1 MREADLALR
10 TVRPDKGDLV
20 VQQLASVKLGVM
32 RSPSL
37 AVKKGAKLRDLP
49 WLAYDRSLDHI
60 PESRWLAAHVPDARV
75 VMRSTELGTLVAAAK
90 AGVGVVLMAEAV
102 GERAGGLVPV
112 PIPIPPSPEGAL
124 WLVAHAALRPVA
136 RVAAVWDWLVESFRP
151 GRPARR

>member
-1 MREADLALR
+1 
-10 TVRPDKGDLV
+10 
-20 VQQLASVKLGVM
+20 
-32 RSPSL
+32 
-37 AVKKGAKLRDLP
+37 
-49 WLAYDRSLDHI
+49 
-60 PESRWLAAHVPDARV
+60 
-75 VMRSTELGTLVAAAK
+75 MRSTELGTLVAAAK